1 MDQNTQKVG
10 YIYET
15 WRRFNFLWGWSN
27 SSGIDP
33 LRLIYA
39 QGYIKQQFAAI
50 HWRNGGLNKCIS
62 TWNDPDHKV
71 YSFVLC
77 VSISRHQCYRNSGKH
92 VYN

>member
-50 HWRNGGLNKCIS
+50 H
-62 TWNDPDHKV
+62 
-71 YSFVLC
+71 
-77 VSISRHQCYRNSGKH
+77 
-92 VYN
+92 